1 MAHIGKTRTV
11 PFVHLRSHSAY
22 SVLEGAIQIAQL
34 KDLCVRGAMP
44 AIALTDTNNMFGAL
58 EFSET
63 MAGAGVQPICGLTL
77 SVHLRPAATGALVE
91 PDGNIVLLAC
101 TQRGY
106 LNLLQL
112 ASKIWLDKD
121 PAALPC
127 VDLDTIFSLSDG
139 LIALT
144 GGPEGVLNP
153 LIVADQHDRAKD
165 VLQSL
170 HQAFE
175 DRLYIELQRHGTND
189 EQKAETF
196 LVKWAYEKQIGL
208 VATQQP
214 FFAQPENYQAHDAL
228 LCISQSTYLSV
239 KERRTVTPRH
249 YFLQSKEMATLFAD
263 LPEAIQN
270 TVEIAKRCSFRPH
283 TCAPILPSYTST
295 AGLSEAEELAA
306 QARKGLKMRFQTTKL
321 SAPEKEYEERLAFEL
336 GVIEQMGFPGYFLIV
351 ADFIQWAKEQNIP
364 VGPGRGS
371 GAGSVV
377 AWALTITGL
386 DPIRFGLLFERFL
399 NPERV
404 SMPDFDI
411 DFCQDRRGEVIEY
424 VKQKYGSDKVAQI
437 ITFGTL
443 QPRAALRDVGR
454 VMQLPLGQVDRL
466 AKMVPNNPAD
476 PVSLAEAIR
485 REPRLQEARD
495 EDEDVATLLHT
506 ANQLEG
512 LIRNASTHAAGVV
525 IGDRP
530 LVELT
535 PLYLDPRSDIPA
547 TQFNMKWV
555 EKAGL
560 VKFDFLGLKTLTVI
574 QRAVEF
580 LHKGGCDLDIE
591 ALPLD
596 DEATYAMLRVA
607 DTTGVFQ
614 LESAGMR
621 DTLRKAGPD
630 CFEDVIAII
639 ALYRPGPMDNIPKF
653 VACKFG
659 REKPI
664 HLHDMIEP
672 LVADTYGIII
682 YQEQVM
688 QIAQVLSGYS
698 LGEAD
703 LLRRAMGK
711 KIKSEMQAQRAR
723 FVQGAVDNGVK
734 QKRADEIFDIVD
746 KFAGYGF
753 NKSHSAAY
761 ALVAYQTAWLKAHHP
776 VEFLAASMSLDIA
789 NTDKLALFVQDA
801 KRHDIQIL
809 APDINTSAADFS
821 VLDGQIQY
829 ALGAIRNVGVQA
841 MEHLVAVR
849 KAGGVFK
856 DLYDFADRVD
866 PKFIN
871 RRAIENLARAGAFA
885 SIEPNCRNAV
895 KAANLLQ
902 AASASAAQER
912 ASQQNSLF
920 GDDVKNFG
928 RPPLPQLAPWSNHER
943 MNEELAAIGFFL
955 SGHPLD
961 EQIERIQSL
970 HIIFCEQALELAGQ
984 GKTSF
989 RMIGVVRKRQERM
1002 SARTGRR
1009 FAYVTFSDPK
1019 GEFEVLISAKK
1030 LEQHRD
1036 ELEVGNMRVLR
1047 IKAENRDGDIS
1058 FLLEGLDTL
1067 DNIASAKI
1075 TGICVHIENGIVAK
1089 DIAEQMA
1096 ALSNSKDAKR
1106 GTLKM
1111 IAPIADGR
1119 LAEFEIQGNWPIGPS
1134 AQTVLQGIRG
1144 VQSICELEKSYS

>member
-1 MAHIGKTRTV
+1 M

-22 SVLEGAIQIAQL
+22 SVLEGAIQISEL
-34 KDLCVRGAMP
+34 KDLCARSAMP

-58 EFSET
+58 EFSEVLSK
-63 MAGAGVQPICGLTL
+63 AGIQPIPGLTL
-77 SVHLRPAATGALVE
+77 SIRTERTKSGPIPD
-91 PDGNIVLLAC
+91 PDGTLALLAC
-101 TQRGY
+101 SEQGY
-106 LNLLQL
+106 LNLMKL
-112 ASKIWLDKD
+112 ASKVWLDKD
-121 PAALPC
+121 PAAIP
-127 VDLDTIFSLSDG
+127 SLELAEVLALSEG
-139 LIALT
+139 VIALT
-144 GGPEGVLNP
+144 GGPDGFVNQA
-153 LIVADQHDRAKD
+153 IVDDQEEVARSH
-165 VLQSL
+165 LETL
-170 HQAFE
+170 HNCFG

-189 EQKAETF
+189 EFKAETF
-196 LVKWAYEKQIGL
+196 LIDWAYKNSVAL

-214 FFAQPENYQAHDAL
+214 FFARPDNFQAHDAL

-239 KERRTVTPRH
+239 TDRRQVTQRH
-249 YFLQSKEMATLFAD
+249 CFLNSREMVALFAD
-263 LPEAIQN
+263 LPEAVQN
-270 TVEIAKRCSFRPH
+270 TMEIAKRCSYRPH
-283 TCAPILPSYTST
+283 TRAPILPKSSKIE
-295 AGLSEAEELAA
+295 GMSEAEELSRLAHE
-306 QARKGLKMRFQTTKL
+306 GLKHRFETTKL
-321 SAPEKEYEERLAFEL
+321 SAPEAEYVERLEFEL

-351 ADFIQWAKEQNIP
+351 ADFIRWAKEQDIP

-386 DPIRFGLLFERFL
+386 DPIRFALLFERFL

-411 DFCQDRRGEVIEY
+411 DFCQDRRSEVIDY
-424 VKQKYGSDKVAQI
+424 VKDKYGDDRVAQI

-476 PVSLAEAIR
+476 PVSLLEAIR
-485 REPRLQEARD
+485 REPGLQQARD
-495 EDEDVATLLHT
+495 EDEDVAMLLQT

-574 QRAVEF
+574 DRAVAF
-580 LHKGGCDLDIE
+580 LHRGGIDLDID
-591 ALPLD
+591 ALELED
-596 DEATYAMLRVA
+596 DATYKMLREA
-607 DTTGVFQ
+607 DTVGVFQ
-614 LESAGMR
+614 LESVGMR

-630 CFEDVIAII
+630 CFEDIIAII

-664 HLHDMIEP
+664 HLHDMITP
-672 LVADTYGIII
+672 VVSDTYGVII

-711 KIKSEMQAQRAR
+711 KIKSEMEAQRSR
-723 FVQGAVDNGVK
+723 FVEGAVENGVDA
-734 QKRADEIFDIVD
+734 KRADEIFDIVD

-761 ALVAYQTAWLKAHHP
+761 ALVAFQTAWLKAHHP
-776 VEFLAASMSLDIA
+776 VEFLAASMSLDIT

-801 KRHDIQIL
+801 KQHDIEVIP
-809 APDINTSAADFS
+809 PDINQSLADFS
-821 VLDGQIQY
+821 VVEGKILYG
-829 ALGAIRNVGVQA
+829 LGAVKNVGVLA

-849 KAGGVFK
+849 EKDGPFV
-856 DLYDFADRVD
+856 DLYDFADRID
-866 PKFIN
+866 PSIVN
-871 RRAIENLARAGAFA
+871 RRAIENLARAGAFR
-885 SIEPNCRNAV
+885 SIDENCRNV
-895 KAANLLQ
+895 LEAASLLQ
-902 AASASAAQER
+902 AASISAAQGR
-912 ASQQNSLF
+912 HAKQDSLF
-920 GDDVKNFG
+920 GDSLKDFG
-928 RPPLPQLAPWSNHER
+928 RPPLPSVEPWNNQQK
-943 MNEELAAIGFFL
+943 MDEELAAIGFYL

-961 EQIERIQSL
+961 EMKERFSGLNIVLCGKANQSA
-970 HIIFCEQALELAGQ
+970 IG
-984 GKTSF
+984 GRTSF
-989 RMIGVVRKRQERM
+989 RMIGVVRKRQERL
-1002 SARTGRR
+1002 STRTGKR
-1009 FAYVTFSDPK
+1009 FAYVTFSDPE
-1019 GEFEVLISAKK
+1019 GEYEALVPPKA
-1030 LEQHRD
+1030 LEQFRE
-1036 ELEVGNMRVLR
+1036 ELDPGSVRVLR
-1047 IKAENRDGDIS
+1047 MKAENKEGDIR
-1058 FLLEGLDTL
+1058 FLLEGVDSLENIAAIRIDGL
-1067 DNIASAKI
+1067 AIHVQSGNIASSIRDQLLVIKNQSDCKLGNLSLIANIGGGRSVEVELDGKWP
-1075 TGICVHIENGIVAK
+1075 VDPVA
-1089 DIAEQMA
+1089 Q
-1096 ALSNSKDAKR
+1096 R
-1106 GTLKM
+1106 
-1111 IAPIADGR
+1111 
-1119 LAEFEIQGNWPIGPS
+1119 
-1134 AQTVLQGIRG
+1134 VLQGISG
-1144 VQSICELEKSYS
+1144 VESITEIEKVHG